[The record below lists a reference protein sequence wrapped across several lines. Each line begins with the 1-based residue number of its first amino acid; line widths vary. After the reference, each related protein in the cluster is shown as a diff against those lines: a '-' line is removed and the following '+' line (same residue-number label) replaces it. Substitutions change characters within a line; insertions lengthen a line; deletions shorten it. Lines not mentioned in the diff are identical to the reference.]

1 MKSTFKILFYIKRNA
16 QKKDGTMPVVARI
29 TVNGKI
35 SQFNTKLYAL
45 PELWSVEKGKAT
57 GRTKEAVSIN
67 NLLEEIKTSIHKVYH
82 ELRRKEA
89 GVTSERVRNEFL
101 GINLEQ
107 DTLLT
112 LFKKHNDDF
121 LKLVGISK
129 SKATYQKY
137 EVTRKRLS
145 DFLMYKYKIKD
156 IALKEINYS
165 FISYFETYLRSECN
179 CGTNIT
185 AKYLQQFKRI
195 VIIAK
200 NNGWIVADPFANFK
214 IRLEKVDRGYL
225 TKEELNTIMGKE
237 FTIKRLE
244 QVRDVFIFSCFT
256 GLAYVDAKN
265 LRQNNISTS
274 FDNETWIMTKRKK
287 TGIASNIPLLEV
299 PKMILNKYKDV
310 LHSGQLLPILSNQ
323 KTNSYLKE
331 IADLCGIE
339 KNLTFHLARHTFATT
354 VTLSKGVPI
363 ESVSK
368 MLGHTNIRTTQIYA
382 RITNEKIG
390 LDMKKLASKL
400 KDSNFSY
407 AQL

>member
-57 GRTKEAVSIN
+57 GRSKEAVSIN

-265 LRQNNISTS
+265 LRQSNISTS

-390 LDMKKLASKL
+390 LDMKQLASKL

>member
-1 MKSTFKILFYIKRNA
+1 MKSTFKILFYIKRSA
-16 QKKDGTMPVVARI
+16 QKKDGTMPIVARI

-35 SQFNTKLYAL
+35 SQFNTKLYVF
-45 PELWSVEKGKAT
+45 PENWSVDKGKAT
-57 GRTKEAVSIN
+57 GRNTEAVSIN
-67 NLLEEIKTSIHKVYH
+67 NLLEEIKTSIHSVYH
-82 ELRRKEA
+82 ELRRKES
-89 GVTSERVRNEFL
+89 GVTSERVKNEFL
-101 GINLEQ
+101 GINLEH

-112 LFKKHNDDF
+112 LFKKHNEDF
-121 LKLVGISK
+121 LKLVGVSK

-145 DFLMYKYKIKD
+145 EFLMLQYKLND
-156 IALKEINYS
+156 ISLKEINYS
-165 FISYFETYLRSECN
+165 FISQFETYLRSVCN

-195 VIIAK
+195 IIIAK

-214 IRLEKVDRGYL
+214 IRLQKVDRGYL
-225 TKEELNTIMGKE
+225 TKDELNSIMGKV

-256 GLAYVDAKN
+256 GLAYIDTKN
-265 LRQNNISTS
+265 LRQSNISTF
-274 FDNETWIMTKRKK
+274 FDNEIWILTKRRK
-287 TGIASNIPLLEV
+287 TDVASNIPLLEV
-299 PKMILNKYKDV
+299 PKMILNKYKGA
-310 LHSGQLLPILSNQ
+310 LPGGQLLPVLSNQ

-390 LDMKKLASKL
+390 LDMKQLASKL